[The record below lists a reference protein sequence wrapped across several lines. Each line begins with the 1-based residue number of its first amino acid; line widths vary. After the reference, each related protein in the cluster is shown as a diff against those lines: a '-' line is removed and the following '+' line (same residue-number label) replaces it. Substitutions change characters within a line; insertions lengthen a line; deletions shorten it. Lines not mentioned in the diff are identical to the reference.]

1 MTLDSISIC
10 TCVIGIISSNLITN
24 PIFLCTQPVMWGI
37 AVFKTSDICGRFVEI
52 EIMYD
57 QYINRQKL
65 CIDNTYV
72 KRPLSLATRTVVN
85 RWRLQKKKYDVCI
98 KLYTLYNLNLF
109 FNLCAKSST
118 SIRGSTFFPT
128 SHKSGQWKAWILKEK
143 AENKNVSWVH
153 SALYLT
159 VLECWTSWS
168 LKGQEETS
176 QLSGL
181 FWRLTWKYTSF
192 WWLPLSAKKKR
203 KLNY

>member
-1 MTLDSISIC
+1 M
-10 TCVIGIISSNLITN
+10 
-24 PIFLCTQPVMWGI
+24 IFVE
-37 AVFKTSDICGRFVEI
+37 VFVEI
-52 EIMYD
+52 EIMYH
-57 QYINRQKL
+57 QYVKRQKL
-65 CIDNTYV
+65 CIGNTYV

-85 RWRLQKKKYDVCI
+85 SQKRKVTKEKRRKNDVCI

-109 FNLCAKSST
+109 FNLCAKT
-118 SIRGSTFFPT
+118 SAAAAIWGSTFFPT

-143 AENKNVSWVH
+143 EKNQNVSWVH
-153 SALYLT
+153 SSTLYLT

-192 WWLPLSAKKKR
+192 WWLPLSAKKK
-203 KLNY
+203 KKN

>member
-1 MTLDSISIC
+1 MKLTKDQKHWEIVKKSKKFSFPWQRFSKVRRPKKDLVSTIDSDERPTPLGNSKKSILFIS
-10 TCVIGIISSNLITN
+10 
-24 PIFLCTQPVMWGI
+24 
-37 AVFKTSDICGRFVEI
+37 
-52 EIMYD
+52 
-57 QYINRQKL
+57 
-65 CIDNTYV
+65 
-72 KRPLSLATRTVVN
+72 
-85 RWRLQKKKYDVCI
+85 
-98 KLYTLYNLNLF
+98 NLF
-109 FNLCAKSST
+109 FNLCAKT
-118 SIRGSTFFPT
+118 SGSTFFPT

-192 WWLPLSAKKKR
+192 WWLPLSAKKK
-203 KLNY
+203 KN